1 MAPSGY
7 TITNV
12 SLALSAPVSGSY
24 NLRTG
29 AWIAGSAIAQSLH
42 AGSNDVYVVPG
53 TYTLTVNYTLSKGDY
68 TERFSKSGSVTL
80 EKGKINK
87 ISTTVPEGSATEIQ
101 FSVTIDPWTE
111 IELTPELQ

>member
-1 MAPSGY
+1 M
-7 TITNV
+7 
-12 SLALSAPVSGSY
+12 SGSY

-29 AWIAGSAIAQSLH
+29 AWSPGSSVSHSLKV
-42 AGSNDVYVVPG
+42 GPNDVYVVPG

-68 TERFSKSGSVTL
+68 TDSFSKSGSVTL

-101 FSVTIDPWTE
+101 FSVSIVSWTE
-111 IELTPELQ
+111 IDLTPELN